1 MNRLRQPSRL
11 KIATTLI
18 KKPSKVSRAQ
28 LASRTTKTRFPPLI
42 GILTRHHIPKRLLL
56 DGSSVW
62 FPYAGRSPRG
72 RTLRAVL
79 NIPRQ
84 PNPTLRSA
92 SANVTSISDNS
103 ARSMSSWAQ
112 VVTTPTADTPGA
124 CVLLHFD
131 QRRYLFGR
139 IAEGTQRAMVQRKVA
154 VAKLHNIF
162 VTGTVDWS
170 TTGGLP
176 GLMLTLAD
184 VVAGMKAAR
193 AEDAAAREAKGLK
206 AKERDQIEDDLHIYG
221 GKNLLH
227 SLATTRRFIFRK
239 GIPLSLN
246 EIRTDSPCQRNDRA
260 LPDFEDELVRVW
272 HLPVSSNPSASRPGS
287 RKRKHGDLEKGN
299 DAETP
304 ETDNSELS
312 DADAQHIRQAAVAG
326 MFSSTWSLDTL
337 HEMNLRDVDPTA
349 KIFFRSDSG
358 MIEEYKGPRPGSG
371 KEFAD
376 IRVLVRSP
384 WPAAKIET
392 LPDTKPSNESLCY
405 IVKCHPRR
413 GKFKADVAV
422 ALGVPKTEF
431 KKLTNGE
438 VITLDN
444 GAVVTPD
451 MVVEASVDGRGFAVV
466 DIPAEDMVDDFLARP
481 EWSDPALMNGVD
493 VMYWLSSENFS
504 AYRHERLVEFMKQH
518 PSVQHVLL
526 GQDVCPNQWALQDP
540 ADKTIK
546 MNFIDPERFPLLKF
560 DNRPLAPV
568 DVGDIGAPGARVNL
582 HPKQGYTS
590 EFLVP
595 PLDPANTLK
604 AMIGDHRDV
613 LEMANEARQKVSDPS
628 FLAEVQQS
636 QKDIPDLDTEI
647 IPLGTGSALPS
658 KYRNVSATLIRVP
671 GHGSYLFDC
680 GENTLGQLRRFYGSE
695 GADDVLK
702 DLRALYI
709 SHLHADH
716 HFGTASLMA
725 RWNKV
730 TTDTYLGVIAV
741 DGFHRWLR
749 EYDGVEPLGLDRVIR
764 ITPHGSAGSP
774 RAEQT
779 AAVFWNYPETL
790 NEKDLKLQGMGF
802 PKVEICWVDHCLYA
816 TAIVMTFPH
825 SGLKIAYSGDCRP
838 SKGFAALGKGA
849 HLLLHECTFEDD
861 LYGDAI
867 AKKHSTISE
876 ALAVGRDM
884 GARRILLTHF
894 SQRYPKLPAPI
905 GVESGSSEPSAN
917 DDKPEDKKDTSVL
930 YAFDHMHVKLGEF
943 KQAEQ
948 FISAIKKLLEDEEK
962 LKEAEKDGDDEELGE
977 VELAEKAKKAAE
989 QQKKKAEK
997 QKKKAGH
1004 NRHTQKK
1011 KGTAKAPEV
1020 TNEAGDVKSLEGVE
1034 KQEGVK
1040 SSEDAEK
1047 PEEAKPQEPV
1057 EQPEG
1062 VEKPEVNNAEETK
1075 PQEEAKEPQDVVMT

>member
-11 KIATTLI
+11 KIAPFL
-18 KKPSKVSRAQ
+18 KKPSKLSSAQ
-28 LASRTTKTRFPPLI
+28 LAPRTTKARFPPII
-42 GILTRHHIPKRLLL
+42 GIITRHHIPKRLLL
-56 DGSSVW
+56 DGLSIW
-62 FPYAGRSPRG
+62 FPYTGRSPKG

-84 PNPTLRSA
+84 PTPALRPA
-92 SANVTSISDNS
+92 ITSKVYSDS
-103 ARSMSSWAQ
+103 TKPMTSWAQ

-139 IAEGTQRAMVQRKVA
+139 VAEGTQRAMVQRKIA

-162 VTGTVDWS
+162 VTGTIDWS

-193 AEDAAAREAKGLK
+193 AEDVAAREAKGLK
-206 AKERDQIEDDLHIYG
+206 TKDRDIDDDLHIYG

-260 LPDFEDELVRVW
+260 HPDFEDDLVRVW
-272 HLPVSSNPSASRPGS
+272 HLPISSNPSASRPGS
-287 RKRKHGDLEKGN
+287 RKRKHGDLE
-299 DAETP
+299 DAEDADTP
-304 ETDNSELS
+304 ITEDSELS
-312 DADAQHIRQAAVAG
+312 DAEAQHIRQAAVAG

-349 KIFFRSDSG
+349 KIFFRADSG
-358 MIEEYKGPRPGSG
+358 MIEEYKGPLPGSG
-371 KEFAD
+371 KELPD
-376 IRVLVRSP
+376 IRVLIRSP

-413 GKFKADVAV
+413 GKFKADTA
-422 ALGVPKTEF
+422 AKLSVPKTEF
-431 KKLTNGE
+431 KSLIAGESVTLENG
-438 VITLDN
+438 T
-444 GAVVTPD
+444 VVTPE
-451 MVVEASVDGRGFAVV
+451 MVMEATVEGRGVAVI
-466 DIPAEDMVDDFLARP
+466 DIPTEDMVDSFLARP
-481 EWSDPALMNGVD
+481 EWSDSTLMSGVD
-493 VMYWLSSENFS
+493 IMYWLSSEKFS
-504 AYRHERLVEFMKQH
+504 AYRDERIVEFMKKY

-526 GQDVCPNQWALQDP
+526 GHDVCPNSLALQDP

-546 MNFIDPERFPLLKF
+546 MNYIDPKRFPLLKF
-560 DNRPLAPV
+560 DNRPCDPAS
-568 DVGDIGAPGARVNL
+568 VGEVGASGARVNL
-582 HPKQGYTS
+582 HPKQGPSS

-595 PLDPANTLK
+595 LLDP
-604 AMIGDHRDV
+604 IGIIKGMVDDHRAV
-613 LEMANEARQKVSDPS
+613 VEMANEAQKKVEDPA
-628 FLAEVQQS
+628 FLAEVQES

-680 GENTLGQLRRFYGSE
+680 GENTLGQLRRFYGWE
-695 GADDVLK
+695 GTDEVLK
-702 DLRALYI
+702 DLRAIYI

-716 HFGTASLMA
+716 HFGTASLMS
-725 RWNKV
+725 RWNEV
-730 TTDTYLGVIAV
+730 TTDTYLGVIAAEA
-741 DGFHRWLR
+741 FHRWLR
-749 EYDGVEPLGLDRVIR
+749 EYDGVEPLGLDRVVR
-764 ITPHGSAGSP
+764 IVPYPTGGGFAK
-774 RAEQT
+774 AEQT
-779 AAVFWNYPETL
+779 ATVSLHYPGTL
-790 NEKDLKLQGMGF
+790 DENQKKLAGAQL
-802 PKVEICWVDHCLYA
+802 PEVEICWVDHCLFA
-816 TAIVMTFPH
+816 TAISMTLPH

-838 SKGFAALGKGA
+838 SKGFAAMARGA
-849 HLLLHECTFEDD
+849 HLLLHECTFEDG
-861 LYGDAI
+861 LRGDAM

-905 GVESGSSEPSAN
+905 ETDEAESSETSTA
-917 DDKPEDKKDTSVL
+917 KKIEFKQDTSVL

-948 FISAIKKLLEDEEK
+948 FIPAIKKLLEDEEK
-962 LKEAEKDGDDEELGE
+962 LKDGEKEGDEEELDEE
-977 VELAEKAKKAAE
+977 VLAERE
-989 QQKKKAEK
+989 RKKAEK
-997 QKKKAGH
+997 QKKLAEK
-1004 NRHTQKK
+1004 QKK
-1011 KGTAKAPEV
+1011 KMEHSISRAAQRKEKKKWTPAKEPKV
-1020 TNEAGDVKSLEGVE
+1020 VKDAGAG
-1034 KQEGVK
+1034 
-1040 SSEDAEK
+1040 EK
-1047 PEEAKPQEPV
+1047 PEEVKTSEV
-1057 EQPEG
+1057 KGTES
-1062 VEKPEVNNAEETK
+1062 VEKNEPE
-1075 PQEEAKEPQDVVMT
+1075 DVVMR